1 MRILYIDVDSLRPD
15 HLGCYGY
22 HRDTSP
28 NIDALAD
35 DGRRFTNYYVSDAPC
50 LPSRTALFSG
60 RFGIH
65 TGAVNHGGL
74 NAAMRPH
81 GPDRGFRREDTF
93 DSWPTV
99 MAEAGLHTAMISP
112 FPKRHDAW
120 HVLDGIQ
127 EYIDP
132 GRNGMDRADE
142 IYPLLESWLDEHAA
156 DDDWFLHVNFWDP
169 HVPYDTPMEY
179 GNPFADDQPPE
190 WVTEDVIAE
199 HYDGYGPHSAR
210 EVHGVP
216 PGFGGTLDLPRV
228 PDEIAS
234 LEEFDQ
240 YVDGYDVGI
249 HYMDHYLGKII
260 DRLREAGIFEE
271 TLLIVSADHG
281 EQMGELN
288 VYGDHQTADEATTN
302 VPLIVRGPGVEPGV
316 DRDLHYQVDLPP
328 TIAELLDVDPPA
340 RWDGCSFADSITDGA
355 AVGRDALVCSQAAWS
370 CQRSVRWDSW
380 LLLKTY
386 HDGLKGALKD
396 VMLFD
401 LETDPH
407 ETTDL
412 SADRPDVVT
421 EGLAKL
427 QQWHDDRMQEAAFGT
442 NGGTPDAPRGVTD
455 PIWEVIREGGP
466 YHVRGELEAYA
477 KRLRETG
484 REHHAEELERT
495 HG

>member
-1 MRILYIDVDSLRPD
+1 MRILYIDIDSLRPD

-22 HRDTSP
+22 HRETSP
-28 NIDALAD
+28 NIDGLAE

-65 TGAVNHGGL
+65 TGAINHGGL
-74 NAAMRPH
+74 NAAIRPQ
-81 GPDRGFRREDTF
+81 GPDRSFRREDAF
-93 DSWPTV
+93 NSWPTV
-99 MAEAGLHTAMISP
+99 MADAGLQTAMISP

-127 EYIDP
+127 EYVDP

-142 IYPLLESWLDEHAA
+142 IYPLAESWLKSNATE
-156 DDDWFLHVNFWDP
+156 DDWFLHVNLWDP
-169 HVPYDTPMEY
+169 HVPYDTPTEY
-179 GNPFADDQPPE
+179 ENPFADDPPPE
-190 WVTEDVIAE
+190 WITEDVITT
-199 HYDGYGPHSAR
+199 HYEGYGPHSAR

-216 PGFGGTLDLPRV
+216 PGFGGSLDLPRV

-234 LEEFDQ
+234 VEDFNQ

-249 HYMDHYLGKII
+249 HYMDHYVGKIVK
-260 DRLREAGIFEE
+260 RLREAGVFEE
-271 TLLIVSADHG
+271 TLIIVSADHG

-302 VPLIVRGPGVEPGV
+302 VPLIIRGPGVEPGV
-316 DRDLHYQVDLPP
+316 DRGLHYQVDLPP
-328 TIAELLDVDPPA
+328 TIADLLDVDPPE
-340 RWDGCSFADSITDGA
+340 RWDGRSFADSVTDGA
-355 AVGRDALVCSQAAWS
+355 SIGRDVLICSQAAWS

-386 HDGLKGALKD
+386 HNGFKGAFED

-401 LETDPH
+401 LDNDPH
-407 ETTDL
+407 ETNNL
-412 SADRPDVVT
+412 SSDRPDVVA
-421 EGLAKL
+421 EGLANL
-427 QQWHDDRMQEAAFGT
+427 QQWHGDRMQEAVSGT
-442 NGGTPDAPRGVTD
+442 NGGMPDAPRGVTD
-455 PIWEVIREGGP
+455 PMWEVIREGGP
-466 YHVRGELEAYA
+466 YHIRGEFEAYT